1 MIRVLDRSDAAG
13 FRALRL
19 EALRQCPAA
28 FGSSYETEQHVTE
41 AGFADRIPDHPPDA
55 IFGAFPDGEGGGLA
69 GMLGFRVHANPKER
83 HKATL
88 WGMYLRPA
96 VRRRGIATALLR
108 RAIGH
113 AATIA
118 GVEIIQLSVVT
129 EMQSARALYE
139 QAGFV
144 VYGVERR
151 ALRLGPGA
159 YCDEEL
165 CALQLPGDRVM
176 QHRGSDRRGS

>member
-1 MIRVLDRSDAAG
+1 MIRVLGRSDAAG

-28 FGSSYETEQHVTE
+28 FGSSYETEQLVTE

-55 IFGAFPDGEGGGLA
+55 IFGAFPDGDAGGLS

-83 HKATL
+83 HKAML

-96 VRRRGIATALLR
+96 IRRRGIATALLQ

-118 GVEIIQLSVVT
+118 GLEIIQLSVVT
-129 EMQSARALYE
+129 EMQSARALYD

-144 VYGVERR
+144 VYGIERR
-151 ALRLGPGA
+151 ALRLAPDD
-159 YCDEEL
+159 YRDEEL
-165 CALQLPGDRVM
+165 RALDLLRDPAVRHSG
-176 QHRGSDRRGS
+176 